1 MTINWE
7 VYVIFLLFNNISKLF
22 SFFQNIAYIKF
33 RTVINKTHRIVND
46 FFNLEC
52 TNLSL
57 IVFPNFANCRTSQIV
72 SQILRKH
79 KTLKI
84 VKSKYKGEASKKSK
98 QQNNI
103 GLKENQRKVIKI
115 SMMCVMRPP
124 NICFRVLH

>member
-1 MTINWE
+1 MI
-7 VYVIFLLFNNISKLF
+7 
-22 SFFQNIAYIKF
+22 
-33 RTVINKTHRIVND
+33 

-72 SQILRKH
+72 SQILRKY

-84 VKSKYKGEASKKSK
+84 VKSKYKCETSKKSK

-103 GLKENQRKVIKI
+103 GLKGNQRKVIEI
-115 SMMCVMRPP
+115 SMCVMRPP
-124 NICFRVLH
+124 NICFCVLN